1 MTESEAEKHCQ
12 SLDFRAHLVEIRTKE
27 IQSFIENQKGIAGH
41 AWWIGA
47 SDEEKV
53 LEHSKICLLIS
64 D

>member
-53 LEHSKICLLIS
+53 
-64 D
+64 